1 MIARRLRDSLKEQ
14 HWTTIAIELIIVI
27 IGVFLGNQ
35 VSNWNEARLQRLQ
48 TQRMLD
54 QLVPELNNQLAFFN
68 FAKGYYRT
76 TRRYSDE
83 ALAAWRGDSQISD
96 EQFVIA
102 AYQASQIYGMGINT
116 QNWGLTFGGQQLR
129 DIDDVKLRQHLATV
143 LTSDYDVVGFN
154 AVATPYREDVRR
166 LIPSSIQDRIRERCG
181 DRFTHKPDV
190 VNLYML
196 PATCPVK
203 LDPSEAHAAAQAL
216 RSHPELAGELNW
228 HLAAVATYLENADGL
243 QFQMETLKGDL
254 ERRS

>member
-1 MIARRLRDSLKEQ
+1 MIARRLLRSLKDQ

-27 IGVFLGNQ
+27 IGVFIGNQ
-35 VSNWNEARLQRLQ
+35 VSNWNEARLERLQ

-54 QLVPELNNQLAFFN
+54 QLVPELHNQLTFFD
-68 FAKGYYRT
+68 FAKTYYRH
-76 TRRYSDE
+76 TRGYADQ
-83 ALAAWRGDSQISD
+83 ALAAWRGDKTVSD
-96 EQFVIA
+96 DQMVIA

-166 LIPSSIQDRIRERCG
+166 IIPTAIQDQIREHCG
-181 DRFTHKPDV
+181 DRVSDNPDI

-196 PATCPVK
+196 PATCPLK
-203 LDPSEAHAAAQAL
+203 LDPTEAHAAAQAL
-216 RSHPELAGELNW
+216 RANRELTGELNW
-228 HLAAVATYLENADGL
+228 HLAAVATYLENAEGL
-243 QFQMETLKGDL
+243 EFQMKTLMGDL
-254 ERRS
+254 QRRS